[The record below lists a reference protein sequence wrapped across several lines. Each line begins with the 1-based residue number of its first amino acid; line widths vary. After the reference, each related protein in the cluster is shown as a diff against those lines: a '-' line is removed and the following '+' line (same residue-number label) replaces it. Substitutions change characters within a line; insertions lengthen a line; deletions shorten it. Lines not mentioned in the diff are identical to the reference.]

1 MGSEQDK
8 VQMTFCPAMKITSGQ
23 RKTKNV
29 TILRKGKEKIME
41 ENNNYTIHYTS
52 DSSSKQRV
60 QNPV

>member
-8 VQMTFCPAMKITSGQ
+8 VQMTFFPAMKTISGQ

-29 TILRKGKEKIME
+29 TILRKGKEKIIE

-52 DSSSKQRV
+52 DPSSKQRV
-60 QNPV
+60 QSPV